1 MANLLPQSFRDDV
14 KTEYKLRLGSV
25 GLTLLAVTLLSATVL
40 LTPSFILTE
49 SRLEQN
55 QATLDSLSEV
65 SAATATKESKDII
78 TNTNRK
84 LSVVNKENNQLSPT
98 DIVNL
103 VTDTKPTGVSI
114 RRISLQDPENKSEQ
128 SIELSGVARTRDSLL
143 EFESRLQKQADVQQ
157 VDLPIETLAAKNNPE
172 FFLTIT
178 IKQL

>member
-1 MANLLPQSFRDDV
+1 MANLLPQSFRDGVRD
-14 KTEYKLRLGSV
+14 EYRLRLGSV
-25 GLTLLAVTLLSATVL
+25 ALTLLAVILLSATVL

-55 QATLDSLSEV
+55 QATLDSLSEA
-65 SAATATKESKDII
+65 STATSTKESKKVI
-78 TNTNRK
+78 TDTNQK
-84 LSVVNKENNQLSPT
+84 LSVVNQENDELSPT

-103 VTDTKPTGVSI
+103 VANTKPSSVSI
-114 RRISLQDPENKSEQ
+114 RRISLQDSENNSAQ

-143 EFESRLQKQADVQQ
+143 EFESRLQNQADVQQ
-157 VDLPIETLAAKNNPE
+157 VDLPIETLAAKKNAE